1 MRFTGKEGMIGE
13 VGAVRS
19 PVGVNSSGWVLVYG
33 ELWRAVL
40 AFAPEKTD
48 PRESKPVIDVGSKVS
63 VVDFG
68 EGGVMQEV
76 PTSLPY
82 RGRERDVS

>member
-1 MRFTGKEGMIGE
+1 
-13 VGAVRS
+13 
-19 PVGVNSSGWVLVYG
+19 VLAHG
-33 ELWRAVL
+33 ELWQAVL

-48 PRESKPVIDVGSKVS
+48 PRESEPMIDVESKVS